1 MNGHDYNEPLMQGRS
16 RILDTFYLIGAAVLV
31 CVLATGAF
39 LLADIYHINPLW
51 AFFGLVSVGVLAGAR
66 EDYRKQF
73 RSARFVAFVCGWVVI
88 TVGVFIVF
96 LVLFG
101 WLWLIP
107 ALFLEQVVFYMSA
120 HWLFGVPPPSRR
132 WPFQRVESS
141 DKDRPEN
148 S

>member
-1 MNGHDYNEPLMQGRS
+1 MRERS
-16 RILDTFYLIGAAVLV
+16 RILDLLYLIGVALLV
-31 CVLATGAF
+31 CVLGVGAF
-39 LLADIYHINPLW
+39 LLADRYHVNPLW
-51 AFFGLVSVGVLAGAR
+51 IFVCLISVLFFAGAR

-96 LVLFG
+96 LGLFG

-107 ALFLEQVVFYMSA
+107 ALFLEQVIFYMSA